1 MYGDGLERRLEQ
13 LHRRATEEAGGSG
26 PSADHRRTLQ
36 ADLQI
41 RYRQRYPRHRRWLM
55 LLSPYT
61 RTGRFAMAMLAM
73 VILSV
78 GACSTSTTTQ
88 VEMGQKVSIGLT
100 DKAASIPDIDARLGE
115 FFATVPGIE
124 NLNINIQEFTDGRTA
139 FDLMIW
145 GQDLEGE
152 QLIADLRREIPA
164 LADAAI
170 TTEALTGT
178 IEESLVDK
186 WKREIFQ
193 MEVDGATEEEI
204 RAQILAQLAEQGA
217 DDAEVEVIMEDGK
230 TEIKVMVTEDVED

>member
-1 MYGDGLERRLEQ
+1 
-13 LHRRATEEAGGSG
+13 
-26 PSADHRRTLQ
+26 
-36 ADLQI
+36 
-41 RYRQRYPRHRRWLM
+41 M
-55 LLSPYT
+55 LLSPFT
-61 RTGRFAMAMLAM
+61 RTGRFAMAMLALA
-73 VILSV
+73 VLSV

-100 DKAASIPDIDARLGE
+100 DKAASVPEIDAKLGE

-124 NLNINIQEFTDGRTA
+124 NLNINFQQFTDGQVA
-139 FDLMIW
+139 FDLMVW

-152 QLIADLRREIPA
+152 QLIADLRREIPE
-164 LADAAI
+164 LAAAAI
-170 TTEALTGT
+170 TAEPITGT

-217 DDAEVEVIMEDGK
+217 DDAEVEVRMEDGK

>member
-1 MYGDGLERRLEQ
+1 
-13 LHRRATEEAGGSG
+13 
-26 PSADHRRTLQ
+26 
-36 ADLQI
+36 
-41 RYRQRYPRHRRWLM
+41 M

-73 VILSV
+73 AILSV
-78 GACSTSTTTQ
+78 GACSTSTKTQ
-88 VEMGQKVSIGLT
+88 LEMGQKVSIGLT
-100 DKAASIPDIDARLGE
+100 DKAASVAEIDAQLGE

-170 TTEALTGT
+170 TAEALTGT

-204 RAQILAQLAEQGA
+204 RDQILAQLAEQGA
-217 DDAEVEVIMEDGK
+217 DDAEVEVRMEDGK

>member
-1 MYGDGLERRLEQ
+1 MHGDGLERRLQ
-13 LHRRATEEAGGSG
+13 DLHRGSARGGGGSG
-26 PSADHRRTLQ
+26 LSDHHRVALQ
-36 ADLQI
+36 SELTA

-73 VILSV
+73 AILSV
-78 GACSTSTTTQ
+78 GACSTSTKTQ
-88 VEMGQKVSIGLT
+88 LEMGQKVSIGLT
-100 DKAASIPDIDARLGE
+100 DKAASVAEIDAQLGE

-170 TTEALTGT
+170 TAEALTGT

-204 RAQILAQLAEQGA
+204 RDQILAQLAEQGA
-217 DDAEVEVIMEDGK
+217 DDAEVEVRMEDGK